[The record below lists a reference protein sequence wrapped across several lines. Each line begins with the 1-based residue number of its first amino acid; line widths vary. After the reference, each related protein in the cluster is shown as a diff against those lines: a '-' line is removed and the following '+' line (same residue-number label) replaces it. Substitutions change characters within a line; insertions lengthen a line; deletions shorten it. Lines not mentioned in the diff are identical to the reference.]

1 MQEDHLHYPVL
12 IDQAM
17 RSVVRDVLKRVQAT
31 GLPAN
36 HHFYITYSTTHPA
49 VKMSEQLRAK
59 YPKEITIVI
68 QHQFRDFKVEDRQ
81 FHVTL
86 SFGGIQEKLTVP
98 FATLTAF
105 ADPSV
110 NFVLQFQSPE
120 MSEVDFVGL
129 EEVMAPEIKASVD
142 AEEGD
147 PEDKIISL
155 DSFRKK

>member
-1 MQEDHLHYPVL
+1 MNEDHLHYPVL

-17 RSVVRDVLKRVQAT
+17 RSVVRDVMKRVQTT

-68 QHQFRDFKVEDRQ
+68 QHQFMDFKVEDRQ

-86 SFGGIQEKLTVP
+86 SFGGIHEKLIVP
-98 FATLTAF
+98 FAALTAF

-120 MSEVDFVGL
+120 MFEVDFVGL
-129 EEVMAPEIKASVD
+129 EDVKTAEIKKPAD
-142 AEEGD
+142 GEEGD
-147 PEDKIISL
+147 AEDKIISL